1 MVGVCGVING
11 DYSVGEMAETLAWTG
26 DERESQFADSNIRL
40 RGFTHQSRDREN
52 PNQTANGDALI
63 WVWGNV
69 EGYEN
74 DGVYRT
80 RDTETESASA
90 FCARLY
96 DEQGIDFVREL
107 NGDFV
112 GVVYDRSESTVS
124 VFTDRLGTWPLYVTK
139 TEDGAVVFS
148 SHIQS
153 LQKYPSLSLS
163 FNEEYLAQHLSWRG
177 GPTGVKT
184 PLQGVETFPPGTIT
198 TYDLNAETAAEERY
212 WQPKFPKDGSFD
224 EYSAFVDEFV
234 ERFQASVAERTR
246 DRTKQYGILLSG
258 GSDARLIMAALDDD
272 LDIIA
277 YHMGDWMSKE
287 ARIAE
292 RIAITK
298 DIEFRFL
305 RRDQEYFADV
315 LDRSPEMWNFA
326 QMFNQAWA
334 AGFID
339 KIRSE
344 VDVLLTGHFADTLF
358 KGMFVPTRFV
368 DLGPLQKRE
377 IPVEL
382 PISTLEEFDSELGA
396 HNPFFTDT
404 DVDLSAVLTQNV
416 SCDGDSVTSYGVEFD
431 SFRDFVLGRLHVP
444 ATTDPLFRQSLRE
457 NVELQMPIYDNRLL
471 DLWVNMPI
479 GYKLRRNVIN
489 SAVTA
494 LDPEL
499 ADIPHAS
506 TGVPVKYSRTVHRF
520 GDAPMTAL
528 RLLSP
533 FESVPDDRLNH
544 HPWGNHSE
552 LIRTQS
558 YIRDAIYE
566 NEDLIRSLPSL
577 DWDRVIRVYQDHLN
591 GRDNTKLLYRIVTLL
606 KAPITEQIATSS
618 SDDKENPQQGPSLEI
633 LK

>member
-1 MVGVCGVING
+1 
-11 DYSVGEMAETLAWTG
+11 MAETLAWTG
-26 DERESQFADSNIRL
+26 DERESHFADANIRL

-52 PNQTANGDALI
+52 PHHTANRDALV

-69 EGYEN
+69 EGHET
-74 DGVYRT
+74 DGVYRD
-80 RDTETESASA
+80 RDIETESASE
-90 FCARLY
+90 FCANLY
-96 DEQGIDFVREL
+96 DEVGIDFVHGL

-112 GVVYDRSESTVS
+112 GVVYDRAESTVS
-124 VFTDRLGTWPLYVTK
+124 IFTDRLGTWPLYVTE
-139 TEDGAVVFS
+139 TENGAVVFS

-153 LQKYPSLSLS
+153 LQEYPTLSLS
-163 FNEEYLAQHLSWRG
+163 FDEEYVVQHLSWRG

-198 TYDLNAETAAEERY
+198 TYDLEDGTTTEETY
-212 WQPKFPKDGSFD
+212 WRPKFPKGGPFD
-224 EYSAFVDEFV
+224 DYAAFVDEFV

-246 DRTKQYGILLSG
+246 DRSKQYGILLSG

-272 LDIIA
+272 LDITA

-292 RIAITK
+292 RIAIAK
-298 DIEFRFL
+298 GVEFRFL
-305 RRDQEYFADV
+305 RRDPEYFEEV
-315 LDRSPEMWNFA
+315 LDRAPEMWNFA

-339 KIRSE
+339 EIRSE

-358 KGMFVPTRFV
+358 KGMFVPTRFL
-368 DLGPLQKRE
+368 DLGPLHKRE
-377 IPVEL
+377 LPFEL

-396 HNPFFTDT
+396 RTPFFADT
-404 DVDLSAVLTQNV
+404 DVDCSAVLARNT
-416 SCDGDSVTSYGVEFD
+416 SREDDSITSYGLEFD

-499 ADIPHAS
+499 AEIPHAS

-533 FESVPDDRLNH
+533 FESVPDERLNH
-544 HPWGNHSE
+544 NPWGNHSE

-558 YIRDAIYE
+558 YIREAIYE
-566 NEDLIRSLPSL
+566 NEELIRSLSFL
-577 DWDRVIRVYQDHLN
+577 DWDRVVTVYQDHLN
-591 GRDNTKLLYRIVTLL
+591 GRDNTKFLYRLVTFLE
-606 KAPITEQIATSS
+606 APITEQIAMSTN
-618 SDDKENPQQGPSLEI
+618 SDKDERQQGLTPEMPNQ
-633 LK
+633 